1 MRLAT
6 PLASRRSLVA
16 LAAAA
21 AWWRAPAA
29 PAAPAAAN
37 VIDFTFTERSLG
49 LVLQASPSGRT
60 QVTRVQPDSA
70 ALEKGVPPL
79 AYIDAINGKSVTGLP
94 LADVR
99 ALIGSADRPL
109 TLRIDTGEFAALTPA
124 EQSAATARAL
134 GMESDKIRI
143 ELLSGPQDPS
153 CAFKTRTSD
162 FIQIEFTASLE
173 DTGRVIDS
181 SQMRSGRP
189 FAFQIGAGGVT
200 QVLFT
205 RGMNCHFARTYTLAA
220 AWRRGSSSG
229 VLRCV
234 SASDV
239 ASTCRL
245 DSASARPARAS
256 IRSQG
261 TRGSCMT

>member
-49 LVLQASPSGRT
+49 LVLQASPSGRP

-109 TLRIDTGEFAALTPA
+109 TLRIDTAEFAALSPA

-200 QVLFT
+200 QVFFT
-205 RGMNCHFARTYTLAA
+205 RGMVCHFARTCILAA

-229 VLRCV
+229 VSRCV

-239 ASTCRL
+239 ASMCRL
-245 DSASARPARAS
+245 DSASARPAHAS

>member
-16 LAAAA
+16 LAAVA
-21 AWWRAPAA
+21 AWWRAPSAPAA

-49 LVLQASPSGRT
+49 LVLQASPSGRA
-60 QVTRVQPDSA
+60 QVTKVQPDSA

-79 AYIDAINGKSVTGLP
+79 AYIDAVNGKSVTGLP

-109 TLRIDTGEFAALTPA
+109 TLRIDTAEFAALSPA

-200 QVLFT
+200 QVFLRRT
-205 RGMNCHFARTYTLAA
+205 RSATLHARTEGCRGAGARARLPRDVH
-220 AWRRGSSSG
+220 RRATSHP
-229 VLRCV
+229 C
-234 SASDV
+234 A
-239 ASTCRL
+239 ASTRL
-245 DSASARPARAS
+245 RHGGIARLFGPRERAARV
-256 IRSQG
+256 
-261 TRGSCMT
+261 